1 MTEITGIIEQLT
13 PQKGNYTV
21 LRIPA
26 KVVASFPKKRSTRL
40 QCTLE
45 NGLQFDCG
53 LNHMGDGDYFVILS
67 KRNLKSLRKE
77 PGERITFEI
86 IEHPLPL
93 GVEIPKVLEVL
104 LEQDAEAMDLWK
116 RITDG
121 RKRTIVFAIK
131 RIKDIDKQI
140 HTALKLVHESKTK

>member
-1 MTEITGIIEQLT
+1 
-13 PQKGNYTV
+13 
-21 LRIPA
+21 
-26 KVVASFPKKRSTRL
+26 
-40 QCTLE
+40 
-45 NGLQFDCG
+45 
-53 LNHMGDGDYFVILS
+53 MGDGDYFVILS